1 MGGGQRAVDHGAGKR
16 KNTENSV
23 ARHAQCEE
31 WRWTER
37 AGSRVGSS
45 GYQSASQRSPYLW
58 FRGLLLPLEQEQQR
72 RKPNPEQGPQAQ
84 HRGAWFVGACAS
96 AQFTFQT
103 LSGPIFRGALLSF
116 GNAETRAKLLKL
128 LECISIVFPEI
139 VE

>member
-1 MGGGQRAVDHGAGKR
+1 VRGVALDRACRLASWFKR
-16 KNTENSV
+16 IP
-23 ARHAQCEE
+23 
-31 WRWTER
+31 ER
-37 AGSRVGSS
+37 KPAFAVPGCRF
-45 GYQSASQRSPYLW
+45 W

-96 AQFTFQT
+96 AQFTYQT